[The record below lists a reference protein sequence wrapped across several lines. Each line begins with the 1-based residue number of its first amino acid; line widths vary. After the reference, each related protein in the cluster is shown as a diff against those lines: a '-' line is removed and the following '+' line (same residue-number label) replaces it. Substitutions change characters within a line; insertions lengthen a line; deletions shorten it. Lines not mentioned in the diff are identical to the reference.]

1 MPHKRRQPRNRRQ
14 RTAIPKADAGYCV
27 FGATLLTDLVVA
39 FTAETGGVREGADI
53 EYIHRM
59 RVATRRLRAALPLF
73 RDCYTKVE
81 YRRWFSS
88 IKAITQAL
96 GEARDADVQIAF
108 LDQYLHG
115 ISGPASGPS
124 ASMIRPLNQQRPPDN
139 PVKAGPPPALSV
151 PVLAL
156 QSGLFGLVQLVLRRV
171 STVITVIGQPAR
183 EDAPQLPPPAEE
195 QPFTAGQQ
203 GIECLLLR
211 LQQRREALQPQ
222 VIAALAQ
229 LEESGVVKR
238 MQRRVRMISVT
249 GKRDH
254 VDIHTADVYQRAYN
268 AIQLKVVEVFDHEP
282 SVAHPDHITEHH
294 EMRKSAKHLRYT
306 MEAFAPLYPGNLK
319 GELKAVKQLQELL
332 GDMHDCDV
340 WVDSLPH
347 FLVEEKK
354 RTETYFG
361 HTEFF
366 SFIEPGINHL
376 REERQEKRSQVY
388 TDFVAYWDDLR
399 KGMFWDKLRD
409 SLGAALESVQSPPAP
424 LARSAEREGPV
435 RIALIADVHANL
447 PALEAVLSDAVQRGA
462 TVVINAGDMVGG
474 GPFPDE
480 VVNRLRRTESI
491 DIRGNAE
498 RKVLSV
504 QTAKHPKGG
513 KDQRM
518 ALWTWQALSAE
529 NRTYLADLPED
540 LRFMVRSTRLLV
552 THASPLDP
560 KELLTASTSAAR
572 FSELGRAAGADIV
585 IVGHAHQQFSTIA
598 GGVRFINPGSVG
610 TPGGDDNRACYA
622 ILQLEPYD
630 LCHFQIAYDSDPVA
644 RACIERGLPGLAP
657 SQHLRAQSDRDA
669 VIPADTGDHIPEG
682 PDA

>member
-1 MPHKRRQPRNRRQ
+1 MPHKRRQPRNRRR

-27 FGATLLTDLVVA
+27 FGATYLTDLIVA
-39 FTAETGGVREGADI
+39 FTAEAGGVREGADI

-73 RDCYTKVE
+73 ADCYTKVE
-81 YRRWFSS
+81 YRRWLSS

-108 LDQYLHG
+108 LDQYLQG
-115 ISGPASGPS
+115 ISGPASGLS
-124 ASMIRPLNQQRPPDN
+124 ASMIRPLNQQRPPEKSAKSE
-139 PVKAGPPPALSV
+139 PAALPPAV
-151 PVLAL
+151 PTPHQGLLGAL
-156 QSGLFGLVQLVLRRV
+156 RQVLRRV
-171 STVITVIGQPAR
+171 STAITAIGQPAPV
-183 EDAPQLPPPAEE
+183 DPPQLSPPTEE
-195 QPFTAGQQ
+195 QPFSAGQQ

-211 LQQRREALQPQ
+211 LQQRREALQPH
-222 VIAALAQ
+222 VIEALAL
-229 LEESGVVKR
+229 LEESGVVKE
-238 MQRRVRMISVT
+238 MQRRVRTIAVT
-249 GKRDH
+249 GKRDL
-254 VDIHTADVYQRAYN
+254 VEIHTADVYQRAYN
-268 AIQLKVVEVFDHEP
+268 AIQLKVMEVFDHES
-282 SVAHPDHITEHH
+282 SVTRPDQILEHH
-294 EMRKSAKHLRYT
+294 EMRKTAKHLRYT
-306 MEAFAPLYPGNLK
+306 MEAFAPLYPGSLK

-340 WVDSLPH
+340 WVDSLPR
-347 FLVEEKK
+347 FLVEEEK

-366 SFIEPGINHL
+366 SFIEPGINRL
-376 REERQEKRSQVY
+376 REERQETRNQVY
-388 TDFVAYWDDLR
+388 ADFVAYWDDLR
-399 KGMFWDKLRD
+399 KGMFWDRLRD

-435 RIALIADVHANL
+435 RIALISDVHANL

-462 TVVINAGDMVGG
+462 TVVINAGDTVGG

-480 VVNRLRRTESI
+480 VVNRLKKAESI

-504 QTAKHPKGG
+504 QTGKHLKAGKG
-513 KDQRM
+513 RSM
-518 ALWTWQALSAE
+518 AFWTWEALSAE
-529 NRTYLADLPED
+529 NRTYLADLPEEQ
-540 LRFMVRSTRLLV
+540 RFMVRSTRLLV

-572 FSELGRAAGADIV
+572 FSELSCAAGADIV

-610 TPGGDDNRACYA
+610 IPAGDDTRACYA

-630 LCHFQIAYDSDPVA
+630 LCHFQIAYDSDPVF
-644 RACIERGLPGLAP
+644 RAGIERGLPGLAP
-657 SQHLRAQSDRDA
+657 SRHLHAQSVLDA
-669 VIPADTGDHIPEG
+669 VSPADTGDQTPEE
-682 PDA
+682 PES